1 MRDLKNLDINA
12 TNQDIDKFVVID
24 NESRQMIEEEMLG
37 EANRFLKNSNHI

>member
-37 EANRFLKNSNHI
+37 